1 MANKSWTIN
10 LEEDPETGDLILPL
24 NDDILEGTGWKTGD
38 NIEWIDNKDGSW
50 TMKKIE
56 TQWVLV
62 ETVST
67 FRERYMVEVPVGI
80 DRYGKDKADWA
91 LDTVTLEEAKE
102 FSQEHL
108 GETIVSHRVVTK
120 EEALAMCDKENEYAK
135 VWNDEMKIQAFFT
148 TMAEHIRV
156 NDYNDAT

>member
-1 MANKSWTIN
+1 MN
-10 LEEDPETGDLILPL
+10 EETEL
-24 NDDILEGTGWKTGD
+24 
-38 NIEWIDNKDGSW
+38 
-50 TMKKIE
+50 
-56 TQWVLV
+56 VLV
-62 ETVST
+62 ECILQY
-67 FRERYMVEVPVGI
+67 RMRYVVEVPVG
-80 DRYGKDKADWA
+80 KSDWA

-148 TMAEHIRV
+148 TMAEHIRE